1 MDFFEIV
8 NKMQAKTYTECVA
21 AMQGIKMTYKDVTPT
36 IGTEEIK
43 VIPPA
48 AKNKMAIVMTG
59 KSMRNAALNAYPTL
73 NEEQQKFIKN
83 MLEDFIKKG
92 LKMPMLG
99 KLDKC
104 SNEEKEKILA
114 VIGE

>member
-8 NKMQAKTYTECVA
+8 KTMQAKTYTECVA
-21 AMQGIKMTYKDVTPT
+21 ALQGTKMTYKEVIPT

-48 AKNKMAIVMTG
+48 AKNKMAIVLTG
-59 KSMRNAALNAYPTL
+59 KSMRNAALKAYPLL

-83 MLEDFIKKG
+83 MLENYIRKG
-92 LKMPMLG
+92 LSMPGLG
-99 KLDKC
+99 KMDRC
-104 SNEEKEKILA
+104 SKDEKEKILE
-114 VIGE
+114 VIS

>member
-48 AKNKMAIVMTG
+48 AKNKM
-59 KSMRNAALNAYPTL
+59 
-73 NEEQQKFIKN
+73 
-83 MLEDFIKKG
+83 
-92 LKMPMLG
+92 
-99 KLDKC
+99 
-104 SNEEKEKILA
+104 
-114 VIGE
+114 